1 MKKTI
6 SISIHLANEL
16 ERYCKENDI
25 TQSAIVEASLS
36 LYLAS
41 KLSMIANTMQS
52 VEKTRNGLKK
62 PI

>member
-16 ERYCKENDI
+16 ERYCKDNDI

-41 KLSMIANTMQS
+41 KSSMIANTMES
-52 VEKTRNGLKK
+52 ANKTPTGLKN
-62 PI
+62 PL